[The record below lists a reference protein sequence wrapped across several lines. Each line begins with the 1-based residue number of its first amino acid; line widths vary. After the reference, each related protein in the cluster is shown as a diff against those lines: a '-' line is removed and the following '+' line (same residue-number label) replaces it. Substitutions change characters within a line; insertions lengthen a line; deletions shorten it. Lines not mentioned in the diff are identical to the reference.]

1 MRVEGTVFK
10 NAYSILFTLLQLY
23 LSVRSALF
31 TVLFV
36 SLFTVV
42 CGCYISLNLARCQFL
57 LLYLAKLRDVTPLEP
72 RLCRPTGVTRKLENY
87 VPDRGYD
94 GT

>member
-1 MRVEGTVFK
+1 MRVEETVFK
-10 NAYSILFTLLQLY
+10 KVYSILFTLLQFY

-42 CGCYISLNLARCQFL
+42 CACFISLNLAR
-57 LLYLAKLRDVTPLEP
+57 Y
-72 RLCRPTGVTRKLENY
+72 
-87 VPDRGYD
+87 
-94 GT
+94 

>member
-10 NAYSILFTLLQLY
+10 NAHSILFILQFY

-31 TVLFV
+31 TVLFL

-57 LLYLAKLRDVTPLEP
+57 LLYLAKLRDVTPFSSFE
-72 RLCRPTGVTRKLENY
+72 
-87 VPDRGYD
+87 
-94 GT
+94 

>member
-1 MRVEGTVFK
+1 MQVEGTVFK
-10 NAYSILFTLLQLY
+10 NAYSILFTLLQFY

-42 CGCYISLNLARCQFL
+42 CGYYISLNLARCQFL
-57 LLYLAKLRDVTPLEP
+57 LLYLAKLRDVTPFSFFE
-72 RLCRPTGVTRKLENY
+72 
-87 VPDRGYD
+87 
-94 GT
+94 